1 MDTDTL
7 TCPAETSEEVLA
19 LLREQDLRYAEL
31 ESHASRQSSLVANED
46 PGPLLALLTERQRL
60 SAALT
65 RIAAKLEPIR
75 RNWAFHRAEFSPPQR
90 AEADRLLTAVKERL
104 RRVIARDEEDARL
117 LSARKQAA
125 AEALRVTHTTSE
137 ALSAYRTPADRPGRL
152 DRLDEAS

>member
-1 MDTDTL
+1 MGTDTL

-19 LLREQDLRYAEL
+19 LLREQDLCYARL
-31 ESHASRQSSLVANED
+31 ESHAGQQRSLVVNED
-46 PGPLLALLTERQRL
+46 PGPLLALLTERQKL
-60 SAALT
+60 SVALT
-65 RIAAKLEPIR
+65 RIAARLEPVR
-75 RNWAFHRAEFSPPQR
+75 RNWLFHRAQFSPPQR

-125 AEALRVTHTTSE
+125 AEALRATHNTSE
-137 ALSAYRTPADRPGRL
+137 ALSAYRPPGDRPRRS